1 MKTNDTRN
9 QGDKAEN
16 LKTILKGF
24 GITTPAELDK
34 ALSDALGALTIG
46 IMTESPVKV
55 NSA

>member
-1 MKTNDTRN
+1 MKANDTRN

-16 LKTILKGF
+16 LKNILKGF

>member
-1 MKTNDTRN
+1 MKKSNKSN

-16 LKTILKGF
+16 LKIILKGF

-46 IMTESPVKV
+46 IMTESPAKA